1 MKHDVKKLLHEE
13 RNLTWK
19 WNFLK
24 KRLNSYIYIYTYIYR
39 RCKER
44 ESCYLSY
51 VTRKPHNSVRLF
63 FKRILSILPLYVHI
77 NRVEKINFRRKKK
90 SLPDFNPNYLKFHPL
105 SNEPTNQTPLHIRS
119 PTIEPTL
126 QRKEGAVLSR
136 LVICH
141 RPLYHCQ
148 FLRLVPPPRPS
159 LHEMLQLNH
168 ASRQPGKG
176 GRRGS
181 SEAFVNRARRRAR
194 GDTAGHGITW
204 QREFEE
210 EIQSGVGKERGT
222 DGRRRKGR
230 AQFVWW
236 FTTGCKLKLKF

>member
-24 KRLNSYIYIYTYIYR
+24 KRLNSYIYIYR

-105 SNEPTNQTPLHIRS
+105 SNEPTNQTLSIFAPQRSNLRNVATERGGRSVSVSYLPPTFVPLPIS
-119 PTIEPTL
+119 PAGSSST
-126 QRKEGAVLSR
+126 A
-136 LVICH
+136 
-141 RPLYHCQ
+141 
-148 FLRLVPPPRPS
+148 FPPRDVTTK
-159 LHEMLQLNH
+159 
-168 ASRQPGKG
+168 SREPPARKG
-176 GRRGS
+176 WTTRL
-181 SEAFVNRARRRAR
+181 
-194 GDTAGHGITW
+194 
-204 QREFEE
+204 
-210 EIQSGVGKERGT
+210 ERGV
-222 DGRRRKGR
+222 RKSCAKACKRWHSGTRDYLAERIRGGNSEWGGEGEGNGWPKKKGPR
-230 AQFVWW
+230 AICLVVYNR
-236 FTTGCKLKLKF
+236 L